1 MLKSRAVISA
11 VVLSLTVVWS
21 NGSLAA
27 INVDRTR
34 IIMNSSEK
42 SIAITLN
49 NDSKHTPFLAQ
60 SWVTDA
66 DGVKTNALLALPPL
80 QRIDSGQ
87 KGQVR
92 ITQVRALTARLPQDR
107 ETLFWFNV
115 RGIPPKADG
124 DAVLQ
129 LTMQSRLK
137 LFYRPVAI
145 VRGFSDQPE
154 KKLTAEREAGRLT
167 LKNPTPYYI
176 TVAWLGADRSHP
188 LSGFSQSVMVPPF
201 ASLPVKAVLPA
212 ETRKLWVGYID
223 DYGGLQMNDYTCT
236 ARLCALKDGGA
247 TS

>member
-11 VVLSLTVVWS
+11 VVLSLTMVWS
-21 NGSLAA
+21 YGSLAA

-34 IIMNSSEK
+34 IIMNSREK
-42 SIAITLN
+42 TIAITLN
-49 NDSKHTPFLAQ
+49 NDNKHSPFLAQ

-66 DGVKTNALLALPPL
+66 DGIKTNALMALPPL
-80 QRIDSGQ
+80 QRIDGGQ

-124 DAVLQ
+124 DNILQ

-137 LFYRPVAI
+137 LFYRPVSIA
-145 VRGFSDQPE
+145 RGFSDQSE
-154 KKLTAEREAGRLT
+154 KKLVAEREVGGLT

-176 TVAWLGADRSHP
+176 TVAWLGTDRSHP
-188 LSGFSQSVMVPPF
+188 LSGFGQGGMVPPF
-201 ASLPVKAVLPA
+201 ASLPLKAVLPA
-212 ETRKLWVGYID
+212 EAQHLWVGYID
-223 DYGGLQMNDYTCT
+223 DYGGLQMNRYFCD
-236 ARLCALKDGGA
+236 ARQCALKNEGA
-247 TS
+247 QS